1 MATSSNYIKGLA
13 KRIVENSYHD
23 KTTNTLFVTNPGI
36 SAQLLKS
43 LATKNNFKIGSTKSG
58 EYISIPLSFKANEF
72 EDKYVSQFDAFLDTY
87 TYFNRNYHTLLTA
100 YKTFDLMEEN
110 MSEVELILSTYVEEV
125 LSAGFVE
132 EPLSIKISNAKAQ
145 EDVESI
151 LRKNKIYARLPMIV
165 RNLAKYGNMGF
176 TLSYPYLEANEG
188 EIDDEVR
195 KIDVLRDLVIT
206 PVNPKFFKIVCD
218 HHYNVIHYQTSIDN
232 TYSYSNATVTVQNQ
246 TWQPWQFVHFLLPSE
261 TTQPYGQSM
270 LWSLRSAFDQLT
282 TLESLLGISRASKIQ
297 RLVISLPM
305 PPGISAVDAYQYMNE
320 FKGNYLNSLFAEA
333 PGVKAGRKIPG
344 AMSIFVKPA
353 IEGFD
358 IDHIESNIDL
368 ADTEDVE
375 YFLDKILRNSKL
387 PKGYLVGEDT
397 ITTAQTLES
406 QDLKFSRALIPLKQG
421 LLNGITY
428 MVECIL
434 THLGYDVAKIEV
446 EVYLNK
452 PIQISGDLIAKY
464 ADIVDLV
471 SGMNGLNQMTKI
483 NQYQVMVELGMPP
496 TIAKLINS
504 GASMPL
510 LKDTDDLKQFMVGQI
525 SKSSADAAQS
535 SADDFGG
542 EMPAMESVK
551 KDMRVTSK
559 VFLSENAELKESL
572 RDVRKQIKG
581 ASNTRTLFEAIMVPK
596 DTPKDE

>member
-1 MATSSNYIKGLA
+1 MAETSNYIKGLA

-23 KTTNTLFVTNPGI
+23 KSTNTLFVTNPGI

-58 EYISIPLSFKANEF
+58 EYISIPLSYKSNEF

-125 LSAGFVE
+125 LSAGFIE
-132 EPLSIKISNAKAQ
+132 EPLSIKISNAQAQ
-145 EDVESI
+145 DLVEKI

-188 EIDDEVR
+188 CIDDEVR
-195 KIDVLRDLVIT
+195 EIDVLRDLIIT
-206 PVNPKFFKIVCD
+206 PVNPKFFKVVCD
-218 HHYNVIHYQTSIDN
+218 NHYNVIHYQTSIDN
-232 TYSYSNATVTVQNQ
+232 TYSYTNATVTVQNQ

-261 TTQPYGQSM
+261 MTQPYGQSM
-270 LWSLRSAFDQLT
+270 LWSMRSAFDQLT

-297 RLVISLPM
+297 RLVISIPM
-305 PPGISAVDAYQYMNE
+305 PQGISTIDAYQYMNE
-320 FKGNYLNSLFAEA
+320 FKGNYLNSLFADA
-333 PGVKAGRKIPG
+333 PGIKAGRKIPG

-353 IEGFD
+353 IDGFD

-368 ADTEDVE
+368 SDTEDVE

-434 THLGYDVAKIEV
+434 THAGFDVSKIDV
-446 EVYLNK
+446 DVTLNK
-452 PIQISGDLIAKY
+452 PIQVSSDLIAKY
-464 ADIVDLV
+464 ADIVELIA
-471 SGMNGLNQMTKI
+471 GFNGINQMTKL
-483 NQYQVMVELGMPP
+483 NQYQAMVELGIPP
-496 TIAKLINS
+496 VIAKLVNS
-504 GASMPL
+504 GTSMPL
-510 LKDTDDLKQFMVGQI
+510 TKDTDDLKNFMVGQTI
-525 SKSSADAAQS
+525 KSA
-535 SADDFGG
+535 G
-542 EMPAMESVK
+542 EDMTPDGEDQFPAMESVK
-551 KDMRVTSK
+551 PDMRVKSK
-559 VFLSENAELKESL
+559 HFLAENHALTEAL
-572 RDVRKQIKG
+572 RDIRKQIKG
-581 ASNTRTLFEAIMVPK
+581 TASKRTLFENIM
-596 DTPKDE
+596 TPKATPKEEQ

>member
-1 MATSSNYIKGLA
+1 MAETSNYIKGLA

-23 KTTNTLFVTNPGI
+23 KSTNTLFVTNPGI

-58 EYISIPLSFKANEF
+58 EYISIPLSYKSNEF

-125 LSAGFVE
+125 LSAGFIE
-132 EPLSIKISNAKAQ
+132 EPLSIKISNAQAQ
-145 EDVESI
+145 DLVEKI

-188 EIDDEVR
+188 CIDDEVR
-195 KIDVLRDLVIT
+195 EIDVLRDLIIT
-206 PVNPKFFKIVCD
+206 PVNPKFFKVVCD
-218 HHYNVIHYQTSIDN
+218 NHYNVIHYQTSIDN
-232 TYSYSNATVTVQNQ
+232 TYSYTNATVTVQNQ

-261 TTQPYGQSM
+261 MTQPYGQSM
-270 LWSLRSAFDQLT
+270 LWSMRSAFDQLT

-297 RLVISLPM
+297 RLVISIPM
-305 PPGISAVDAYQYMNE
+305 PQGISTIDAYQYMNE
-320 FKGNYLNSLFAEA
+320 FKGNYLNSLFADA
-333 PGVKAGRKIPG
+333 PGIKAGRKIPG

-353 IEGFD
+353 IDGFD

-368 ADTEDVE
+368 SDTEDVE

-434 THLGYDVAKIEV
+434 THAGFDVSKIDV
-446 EVYLNK
+446 DVTLNK
-452 PIQISGDLIAKY
+452 PIQVSSDLIAKY
-464 ADIVDLV
+464 ADIVELIA
-471 SGMNGLNQMTKI
+471 GFNGINQMTKL
-483 NQYQVMVELGMPP
+483 NQYQAMVELGIPP
-496 TIAKLINS
+496 VIAKLVNS
-504 GASMPL
+504 GTSMPL
-510 LKDTDDLKQFMVGQI
+510 TKDTDDLKNFMVGQTI
-525 SKSSADAAQS
+525 KSA
-535 SADDFGG
+535 G
-542 EMPAMESVK
+542 EDMTSDSEDQFPAIESVK
-551 KDMRVTSK
+551 PDMRVKSK
-559 VFLSENAELKESL
+559 HFLAENHALTEAL
-572 RDVRKQIKG
+572 RDIRKQIKG
-581 ASNTRTLFEAIMVPK
+581 TASKRTLFENIM
-596 DTPKDE
+596 TPKATPKEEQ

>member
-1 MATSSNYIKGLA
+1 MAETSNYIKGLA

-23 KTTNTLFVTNPGI
+23 KSTNTLFVTNPGI

-58 EYISIPLSFKANEF
+58 EYISIPLSYKSNEF

-125 LSAGFVE
+125 LSAGFIE
-132 EPLSIKISNAKAQ
+132 EPLSIKISNAQAQ
-145 EDVESI
+145 DLVEKI

-176 TLSYPYLEANEG
+176 TLSYPYLEANKG
-188 EIDDEVR
+188 CIDDEVR
-195 KIDVLRDLVIT
+195 EIDVLRDLIIT
-206 PVNPKFFKIVCD
+206 PVNPKFFKVVCD
-218 HHYNVIHYQTSIDN
+218 NHYNVIHYQTSIDN
-232 TYSYSNATVTVQNQ
+232 TYSYTNATVTVQNQ

-261 TTQPYGQSM
+261 MTQPYGQSM
-270 LWSLRSAFDQLT
+270 LWSMRSAFDQLT

-297 RLVISLPM
+297 RLVISIPM
-305 PPGISAVDAYQYMNE
+305 PQGISTIDAYQYMNE
-320 FKGNYLNSLFAEA
+320 FKGNYLNSLFSDA
-333 PGVKAGRKIPG
+333 PGIKAGRKIPG

-434 THLGYDVAKIEV
+434 THAGFDVSKIDV
-446 EVYLNK
+446 DVTLNK
-452 PIQISGDLIAKY
+452 PIQVSSDLIAKY
-464 ADIVDLV
+464 ADIVELIV
-471 SGMNGLNQMTKI
+471 GFNGINQMTKL
-483 NQYQVMVELGMPP
+483 NQYQAMVELGIPP
-496 TIAKLINS
+496 MIAKLVNS
-504 GASMPL
+504 GTSMPL
-510 LKDTDDLKQFMVGQI
+510 TKDTDDLKNFMVGQTI
-525 SKSSADAAQS
+525 KSA
-535 SADDFGG
+535 G
-542 EMPAMESVK
+542 EDMTPDGEDQFPAMESVK
-551 KDMRVTSK
+551 PDMRVKSK
-559 VFLSENAELKESL
+559 HFLAENHALTEALH
-572 RDVRKQIKG
+572 DIRKQIKG
-581 ASNTRTLFEAIMVPK
+581 TTSKRTLFENIM
-596 DTPKDE
+596 TPKATPKEEQ

>member
-1 MATSSNYIKGLA
+1 MAETSNYIKGLA

-23 KTTNTLFVTNPGI
+23 KSTNTLFVTNPGI

-58 EYISIPLSFKANEF
+58 EYISIPLSYKSNEF

-125 LSAGFVE
+125 LSAGFIE
-132 EPLSIKISNAKAQ
+132 EPLSIKISNAQAQ
-145 EDVESI
+145 DLVEKI

-188 EIDDEVR
+188 CIDDEVR
-195 KIDVLRDLVIT
+195 EIDVLRDLVIT
-206 PVNPKFFKIVCD
+206 PVNPKFFKVVCD
-218 HHYNVIHYQTSIDN
+218 NHYNVIHYQTSIDN
-232 TYSYSNATVTVQNQ
+232 TYSYTNATVTVQNQ

-261 TTQPYGQSM
+261 MTQPYGQSM
-270 LWSLRSAFDQLT
+270 LWSMRSAFDQLT

-297 RLVISLPM
+297 RLVISIPM
-305 PPGISAVDAYQYMNE
+305 PQGISTIDAYQYMNE
-320 FKGNYLNSLFAEA
+320 FKGNYLNSLFADA
-333 PGVKAGRKIPG
+333 PGIKAGRKIPG

-353 IEGFD
+353 IDGFD

-368 ADTEDVE
+368 SDTEDVE

-434 THLGYDVAKIEV
+434 THAGFDVSKIDV
-446 EVYLNK
+446 DVTLNK
-452 PIQISGDLIAKY
+452 PIQVSSDLIAKY
-464 ADIVDLV
+464 ADIVELIA
-471 SGMNGLNQMTKI
+471 GFNGINQMTKL
-483 NQYQVMVELGMPP
+483 NQYQAMVELGIPP
-496 TIAKLINS
+496 VIAKLVNS
-504 GASMPL
+504 GTSMPL
-510 LKDTDDLKQFMVGQI
+510 TKDTDDLKNFMVGQTI
-525 SKSSADAAQS
+525 QSAGDMAT
-535 SADDFGG
+535 DDEEQF
-542 EMPAMESVK
+542 PAMESVK
-551 KDMRVTSK
+551 PDMRVKSK
-559 VFLSENAELKESL
+559 HFLAENHTLTEAL
-572 RDVRKQIKG
+572 RDIRKQIKG
-581 ASNTRTLFEAIMVPK
+581 TTSKRTLFENIM
-596 DTPKDE
+596 TPKATPKEEQ